1 MQQKDYEFS
10 GVWQPYPQTGP
21 SNATRCLVTDGDIV
35 VIATYLTDNKET
47 SAWMFQGLNDNGASF
62 KVIGWMPLPRPMP
75 KPVSEEPKKDEKITD
90 TSMVGG

>member
-1 MQQKDYEFS
+1 MKQADYEFS
-10 GVWQPYPQTGP
+10 GTWQPYPQTGP
-21 SNATRCLVTDGDIV
+21 TNATRCLVTDGDIV
-35 VIATYLTDNKET
+35 VIATYLNEGP
-47 SAWMFQGLNDNGASF
+47 AWVFQGLTDNGASF